1 MLAVYAAYAGQ
12 HGGRT
17 VARPAH
23 EPEALIQFDE
33 LLLTVIATALC
44 LAVGLSCAG
53 TLLNAH
59 APRHRGARDD
69 YRSRLL
75 GGHTLEELAGAA
87 GHEQNA
93 LEAVLGE
100 SVVAARPPAAPSPA
114 S

>member
-59 APRHRGARDD
+59 APRRRARG
-69 YRSRLL
+69 
-75 GGHTLEELAGAA
+75 GAA
-87 GHEQNA
+87 A
-93 LEAVLGE
+93 AEAAHDGGRR
-100 SVVAARPPAAPSPA
+100 RPS
-114 S
+114 

>member
-44 LAVGLSCAG
+44 LAVAITVS
-53 TLLNAH
+53 NN
-59 APRHRGARDD
+59 
-69 YRSRLL
+69 SS
-75 GGHTLEELAGAA
+75 
-87 GHEQNA
+87 N
-93 LEAVLGE
+93 
-100 SVVAARPPAAPSPA
+100 
-114 S
+114 